1 MSATPAGASA
11 TAAGQA
17 RWQAEKEA
25 VLATART
32 MYAKGLVEGTAGNV
46 SALTAD
52 GHVCLTPSSVS
63 YDTMGLE
70 DLVVMDTEGN
80 VVEGTRSPTSEKD
93 LHLACYRSLPN
104 VGGVIHSHP
113 LYASMFACARQPIP
127 AAIEEFVVFVG
138 GEVPVCE
145 YTMTGTAAL
154 GEEAVRNL
162 ADTSAA
168 LLASHGMISIGNTPD
183 QALHVALVVERT
195 AQVVHGARSLGGEHR
210 LPDKTVSDFEGVY
223 RYLRALPPS

>member
-1 MSATPAGASA
+1 MTGAATPRVEAP
-11 TAAGQA
+11 
-17 RWQAEKEA
+17 RWLAEKEA
-25 VLATART
+25 VLQTARA
-32 MYAKGLVEGTAGNV
+32 MYHKGLVEGTAGNV

-52 GHVCLTPSSVS
+52 GYVCLTPSSVS
-63 YDTMGLE
+63 YETMGIQ
-70 DLVVMDTEGN
+70 DLVVMDTDGQ
-80 VVEGTRSPTSEKD
+80 VIEGTRSPTSEKD

-113 LYASMFACARQPIP
+113 LHASMFACARQPIP
-127 AAIEEFVVFVG
+127 AAIEEFLVFVG

-162 ADTSAA
+162 AATSAA
-168 LLASHGMISIGNTPD
+168 LLASHGMISIGSTPD

-195 AQVVHGARSLGGEHR
+195 AQVVHGARALGGEHR

-223 RYLRALPPS
+223 RYLRALPPA